1 VAKRTV
7 RFRARAAAD
16 VDAAVDY
23 YRDDVGEAVAL
34 EFVDAVEQCVRRIRS
49 SPQLGSLRFSY
60 EVDIPELRVVA
71 TQRFP
76 YLIFYIP
83 SVDTIDIWRVR
94 HSRRD
99 LPATL
104 TDPG

>member
-1 VAKRTV
+1 MVTRTI

-23 YRDDVGEAVAL
+23 YREEVGEAVAL
-34 EFVDAVEQCVRRIRS
+34 EFVDAVERCVRRIRS

-60 EVDIPELRVVA
+60 ELDIPELRVVA

-76 YLIFYIP
+76 YLIFYVP
-83 SVDTIDIWRVR
+83 RANTIDVWRVL

-104 TDPG
+104 TEDG